1 LQETGL
7 LTRVPGV
14 GKKTAERLLL
24 ELKDKF
30 SVEGLTGNSN
40 SPKSAASDVLNA
52 LVSLGYNEKEALL
65 AVKQL
70 APDVGVSEGIKLA
83 LKALSKS

>member
-1 LQETGL
+1 M
-7 LTRVPGV
+7 
-14 GKKTAERLLL
+14 AEI
-24 ELKDKF
+24 D
-30 SVEGLTGNSN
+30 TGNAN
-40 SPKSAASDVLNA
+40 APKSAASDVLNA

>member
-1 LQETGL
+1 MKLKFNIT
-7 LTRVPGV
+7 P
-14 GKKTAERLLL
+14 

-30 SVEGLTGNSN
+30 SVEGLSSVNA
-40 SPKSAASDVLNA
+40 PKSAASDVLSA
-52 LVSLGYNEKEALL
+52 LVALGYNEKEALL

-83 LKALSKS
+83 LKALSK

>member
-1 LQETGL
+1 
-7 LTRVPGV
+7 
-14 GKKTAERLLL
+14 
-24 ELKDKF
+24 
-30 SVEGLTGNSN
+30 
-40 SPKSAASDVLNA
+40 
-52 LVSLGYNEKEALL
+52 LGYNEKEALL